1 MHKMDVFSTTA
12 QLAAEIRR
20 GGISAREALGL
31 FLAQIEKHNPAL
43 NAVNIIDPDAAAKR
57 AQAADEALSRGELW
71 GPLHGVPFTLKD
83 AHSTAGL
90 RTTVGF
96 PPFANYVPEID
107 STVVARLKQAGAVI
121 MGRTNVPVMLGDH
134 QTDNPLFGRTN
145 NPWDVERTPGGS
157 SGGAAAALAAGMT
170 PFEVGTDLANS
181 IRLPAHFCGVY
192 GLKPTEK
199 RVSLNGLLP
208 NPNKLPRPIRIMS
221 CIGPLARTVEDLALL
236 YRIIAGPD
244 YSDTELQPVPV
255 EEIPKLSLADLR
267 IAFAPALPGFPVA
280 EDIRLKVE
288 ELARALERAGARV
301 EEAPLPELDLPDEFS
316 KAGRLIGMMLGTAQP
331 VTDRKPIKLAEY
343 FEALDERDRSIQAW
357 ERFFQSRDVLLCPV
371 SMITAFKHCVPGK
384 PLQVDGRDTEYW
396 LVSAYGTIF
405 NYTGHPAVALPSGF
419 DRDGLPIGVQL
430 VGKRWSESRLL
441 AIAQTVSAVAGE
453 FRRPPGF

>member
-1 MHKMDVFSTTA
+1 MDVFSSTT

-20 GGISAREALGL
+20 GAISAREALGL
-31 FLAQIEKHNPAL
+31 FLTQIEKHNPPL

-96 PPFANYVPEID
+96 PPFANYVPDVD
-107 STVVARLKQAGAVI
+107 STVVARLKQAGAVL
-121 MGRTNVPVMLGDH
+121 MGKTNVPVMLGDH
-134 QTDNPLFGRTN
+134 QADNPLFGRTN
-145 NPWDVERTPGGS
+145 NPWDIERTPGGS

-199 RVSLNGLLP
+199 RVSLHRLIP

-221 CIGPLARTVEDLALL
+221 CIGPLARTVEDLTLL

-244 YSDTELQPVPV
+244 DSDTELQPVPV
-255 EEIPKLSLADLR
+255 EEVTKLSLADLR
-267 IAFAPALPGFPVA
+267 IAFAPVLPGFPVA

-288 ELARALERAGARV
+288 ELARALEQSGARV
-301 EEAPLPELDLPDEFS
+301 EESPLPELDLLDEFS

-331 VTDRKPIKLAEY
+331 VTDRKPIILAEY
-343 FEALDERDRSIQAW
+343 FEALDERDRSIQTW
-357 ERFFQSRDVLLCPV
+357 ERFFQSWDVLLCPV
-371 SMITAFKHCVPGK
+371 SMMTAFRHCVPGT
-384 PLQVDGRDTEYW
+384 PLQVDGRDAEYW
-396 LVSAYGTIF
+396 LVSAHGTIF
-405 NYTGHPAVALPSGF
+405 NYTGHPAVALPCGF
-419 DRDGLPIGVQL
+419 DRYGLPIGVQL

-441 AIAQTVSAVAGE
+441 AIAQTVSGVAGE